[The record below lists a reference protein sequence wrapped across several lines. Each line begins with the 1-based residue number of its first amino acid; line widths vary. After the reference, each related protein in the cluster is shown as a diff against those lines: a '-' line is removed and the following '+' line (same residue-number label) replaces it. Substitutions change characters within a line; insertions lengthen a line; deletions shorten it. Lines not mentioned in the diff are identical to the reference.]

1 MQPQPLAMETENEK
15 ESEEV
20 EEDEEE
26 EAWLVD
32 TTQVRLWIGRKRLIG

>member
-20 EEDEEE
+20 GEEEE
-26 EAWLVD
+26 EAWLVE